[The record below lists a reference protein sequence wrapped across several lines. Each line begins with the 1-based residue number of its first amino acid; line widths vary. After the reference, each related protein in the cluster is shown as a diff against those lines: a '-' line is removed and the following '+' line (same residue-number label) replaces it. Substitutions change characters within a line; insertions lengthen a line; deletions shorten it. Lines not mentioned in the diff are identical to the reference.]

1 MLSISNEK
9 QDANKVFTDM
19 YSDVKAEIITDIKI
33 KSPVES
39 GTLKIKLKI
48 KFNLTPRVEIN
59 WIPLSHFRNM
69 FPQFCQGDLLIDK
82 SAWSMSGAVR
92 VIQQWT
98 HQAVQLVCS
107 SGPAYWYLAVSS
119 SILFGRHWGGQHTDK
134 SFHLIMNWI
143 GEGHVP

>member
-39 GTLKIKLKI
+39 GTFKIKLKI

-59 WIPLSHFRNM
+59 
-69 FPQFCQGDLLIDK
+69 
-82 SAWSMSGAVR
+82 
-92 VIQQWT
+92 
-98 HQAVQLVCS
+98 
-107 SGPAYWYLAVSS
+107 
-119 SILFGRHWGGQHTDK
+119 
-134 SFHLIMNWI
+134 
-143 GEGHVP
+143 